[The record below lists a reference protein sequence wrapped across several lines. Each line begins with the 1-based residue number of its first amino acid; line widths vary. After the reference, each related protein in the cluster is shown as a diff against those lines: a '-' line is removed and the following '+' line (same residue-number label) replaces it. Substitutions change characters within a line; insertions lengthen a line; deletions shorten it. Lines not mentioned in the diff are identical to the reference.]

1 MSDIFREVDEDVR
14 AQEYL
19 RLWKTYGKLVIA
31 GMFAI
36 VLGTAGSVIWR
47 NYQNNKM
54 QKEGDQFAL
63 AVADSQAGS
72 DDQAAKLFGEIA
84 KDSGKG
90 YGLLAK
96 LQQAEVLIKQ
106 GKTDAAVKIYDAVA
120 ADGHYAK
127 VYRDLASLSSAMQ
140 QMDTGNPQML
150 ETRLEALDTKD
161 NPWRFSAQELLAA
174 LALRK
179 GDQQTAKDLFK
190 GLADNEAAPSGIRSR
205 AKEMLSTMESKS

>member
-1 MSDIFREVDEDVR
+1 VSDIFREVDEDVR

-19 RLWKTYGKLVIA
+19 RLWKTYGKFVIA

-63 AVADSQAGS
+63 AVADFQAGS
-72 DDQAAKLFGEIA
+72 NAKAAKLFDQIA
-84 KDSGKG
+84 KESGKG

-106 GKTDAAVKIYDAVA
+106 GKKDEAVKIYNEVA
-120 ADGHYAK
+120 ADGHYDK
-127 VYRDLASLSSAMQ
+127 VYRDLASLSAAMQ
-140 QMDTGNPQML
+140 LMDTGDPQML

-161 NPWRFSAQELLAA
+161 SPWRFSAQELLAA
-174 LALRK
+174 LAIRK
-179 GDQQTAKDLFK
+179 GDQKTAEDLFK
-190 GLADNEAAPSGIRSR
+190 GLSENDAAPSGIRSR